1 MHAGCPST
9 TIKVAA
15 SVHAAKKTTGF
26 LVHLRCA
33 VVHQECHSIFGRNGT
48 SATLQN
54 RSAVSAKYGL
64 IDMSKKVSKM

>member
-15 SVHAAKKTTGF
+15 SVHVAKKTTGF

-33 VVHQECHSIFGRNGT
+33 VVHQECHSILAEMAHQPPYRTGVLFLP
-48 SATLQN
+48 SMA
-54 RSAVSAKYGL
+54 
-64 IDMSKKVSKM
+64 